1 VCTGFEK
8 FGGFLH
14 GFLGCKSVFR
24 ASLLYSRVFQFK
36 KRNSFYETILQ
47 NFVIMVNLLH
57 RSYVGYCPLSEVF
70 LIYYTE
76 KPTMMENAQYNYD
89 ATLLS
94 TRNKSSAIMSSDLI
108 GHEIN
113 ICNTVA
119 V

>member
-1 VCTGFEK
+1 
-8 FGGFLH
+8 
-14 GFLGCKSVFR
+14 
-24 ASLLYSRVFQFK
+24 
-36 KRNSFYETILQ
+36 
-47 NFVIMVNLLH
+47 
-57 RSYVGYCPLSEVF
+57 
-70 LIYYTE
+70 
-76 KPTMMENAQYNYD
+76 MMENAQYNYD